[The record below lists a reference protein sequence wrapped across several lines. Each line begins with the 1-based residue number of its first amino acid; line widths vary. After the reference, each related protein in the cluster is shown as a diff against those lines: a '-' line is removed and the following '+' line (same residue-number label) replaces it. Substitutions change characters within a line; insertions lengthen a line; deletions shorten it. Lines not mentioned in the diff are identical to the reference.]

1 MNVKLVLI
9 VAPELEE
16 DLVDVLLGLPAID
29 GFTASVVA
37 GNGKQQNMSLAEQ
50 VTGRRKR
57 LRFELVVAEVML
69 SEVLDELRQRV
80 EGDTVY
86 WVEPLLDFGKLRSTP
101 SR

>member
-16 DLVDVLLGLPAID
+16 DLVDVLLGLTAVS
-29 GFTASVVA
+29 GFTSGIVS

-57 LRFELVVAEVML
+57 LRFELV
-69 SEVLDELRQRV
+69 LDEAVLGNILGELRERIG
-80 EGDTVY
+80 GDTVY
-86 WVEPLLDFGKLRSTP
+86 WVEPLLDFGKLVP
-101 SR
+101 EA